1 MSSTTINKEIGTT
14 RLIDRVGMA
23 HDASHYLLIP
33 EVVIT
38 ATDAAHV
45 ASVMAQAHR
54 DGRHV
59 TFRAGGT
66 SLSGQALSDSILLD
80 VRKNFRGVTVLDGG
94 ERVRCQPGATILNIN
109 AHLARHNR
117 KLGPDPAS
125 SRAATIGGVI
135 ADNSSGMSCGT
146 QLNSYRTVE
155 SMVIVLP
162 SGTIIDTSSPS
173 ADEYLHRA
181 EPELWEGLAAQRDRL
196 RANPEAVA
204 KIEQQYAMKNTMGYG
219 VNSFIDHDEP
229 VRILEHLMIG
239 SEGTLGFVAEVTLRT
254 VPIQPHAATALLI
267 TPELSVATDAL
278 EDLIANGAKCL
289 ELMDAASLRV
299 VQKYPEATP
308 ELAALN
314 VREDSGLLVEA
325 LADSEQ
331 ELVERMDAL
340 NSVLGGLPI
349 ADPPRFTKDPRE
361 RANLWQLRNG
371 LYTSVAGS
379 RPAGTT
385 NLLEDIAVPV
395 GDLTAQTEDL
405 RTIFAANGFNEAVIF
420 GHAKDGN
427 IHFMVTCDWN
437 NPHDIERYEA
447 FTEDMVSSVLGHS
460 GTLKAEHGTGR
471 VMAAYVER
479 QWGPEIYD
487 VMKTVR
493 RLADPDSVLNP
504 GTIITDDPRIHMKH
518 FKMMPPVDGFIDR
531 CVECGYC
538 EPTCPSKDL
547 TQTPRRRI
555 ALLRSMKV
563 LSPEVAADIRKDYA
577 YEAVDTC
584 AADSLCFLACPLRI
598 DTGKFMK
605 RFRAARHTSPYK
617 AVMDAAAKGWGP
629 IVSVLQVA
637 LNVVDKVPS
646 PVMTG
651 VTTAARAVLPKDVI
665 PLVGDDLPAGGPKR
679 PSPQSTSADDFVFF
693 SSCMGALF
701 APAER
706 SCGGGAGASFTRL
719 VEKAGLR
726 ARVPEGLSKLCCGT
740 VWVSKGFTDGADE
753 MARRVYDSLWEASEH
768 GRLPVVCDAA
778 SCTHGLEETANHL
791 KGAEAENWAKVTVY
805 DATTYVARFVLGRIQ
820 PRSKAGSVVIHPSCS
835 MRHLDCV
842 EDTVACAEFVSDDVT
857 VPVNAGCCAFA
868 GDRGLLHPELTR
880 SAPRAEAA
888 EVAEREY
895 DEYVSA
901 NRTCELG
908 MSRATGHE
916 YRHVL
921 EVLAEHV

>member
-1 MSSTTINKEIGTT
+1 MSSPTINKEIGTT

-38 ATDAAHV
+38 ATDTAHV
-45 ASVMAQAHR
+45 ASVMAQARR
-54 DGRHV
+54 DGKHV
-59 TFRAGGT
+59 TFRSGGT

-109 AHLARHNR
+109 AHLARYNR

-146 QLNSYRTVE
+146 QLNSYQTVE

-162 SGTIIDTSSPS
+162 SGTIIDTSSPN
-173 ADEYLHRA
+173 ADDYLHRA
-181 EPELWEGLAAQRDRL
+181 EPEMWEGLAAQRDRL

-204 KIEQQYAMKNTMGYG
+204 KIRQQYAMKNTMGYG
-219 VNSFIDHDEP
+219 VNSFLDYDEP
-229 VRILEHLMIG
+229 VRILEHLMVG
-239 SEGTLGFVAEVTLRT
+239 SEGTLGFVSEVTMRT
-254 VPIQPHAATALLI
+254 IPIQPHAATALLI

-299 VQKYPEATP
+299 VQTYPEATP

-314 VREDSGLLVEA
+314 VREDSGLLIEA

-395 GDLTAQTEDL
+395 GDLTAQTDDL
-405 RTIFAANGFNEAVIF
+405 RKIFAANGFNEAVIF

-437 NPHDIERYEA
+437 KPGDIERYEA
-447 FTEDMVSSVLGHS
+447 FTEDMVASVLAHE

-493 RLADPDSVLNP
+493 RLADPSGVLNP
-504 GTIITDDPRIHMKH
+504 GTIITDDPQIHMKH

-563 LSPEVAADIRKDYA
+563 LSDEAAAEIRKDYA
-577 YEAVDTC
+577 YEGVDTC
-584 AADSLCFLACPLRI
+584 AADSLCFLSCPLRI

-605 RFRAARHTSPYK
+605 RFRAARHSSPYK
-617 AVMDAAAKGWGP
+617 AVMTAAAKGWGP
-629 IVSVLQVA
+629 VVSVLQVA

-646 PVMTG
+646 PAMTG
-651 VTTAARAVLPKDVI
+651 VTKAARAVLPKDII

-679 PSPQSTSADDFVFF
+679 PAAHSTPADDFVLF

-701 APAER
+701 APAEH
-706 SCGGGAGASFTRL
+706 SHGGGAGSSFTKL
-719 VEKAGLR
+719 VELAGQH
-726 ARVPEGLSKLCCGT
+726 ARVPEGLGKLCCGT

-753 MARRVYDSLWEASEH
+753 MARRVYASVWEASDH

-778 SCTHGLEETANHL
+778 SCTHGLEETGNHL
-791 KGAEAENWAKVTVY
+791 SGEEAENWRKITIYDSTTWVAK
-805 DATTYVARFVLGRIQ
+805 FVLDKIT
-820 PRSKAGSVVIHPSCS
+820 PRSKAGSIVIHPSCS

-842 EDTVACAEFVSDDVT
+842 DDTVACAEFVSDDVT

-880 SAPRAEAA
+880 SATRAEAA

-916 YRHVL
+916 YRHIL